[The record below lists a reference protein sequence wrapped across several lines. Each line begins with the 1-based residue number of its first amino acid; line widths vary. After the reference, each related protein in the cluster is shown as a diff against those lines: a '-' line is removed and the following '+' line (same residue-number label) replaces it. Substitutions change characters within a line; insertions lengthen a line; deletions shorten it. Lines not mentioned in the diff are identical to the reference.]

1 MIGAAIE
8 PADPAVVKR
17 LNEIEVLRAE
27 AELARIHADTASRA
41 VSIADTKSYTIA
53 NYAKSFMFVA
63 VGVAA
68 LVVAL

>member
-1 MIGAAIE
+1 MPGAVIDTADSAI
-8 PADPAVVKR
+8 VKR
-17 LNEIEVLRAE
+17 LNELEVERVE
-27 AELARIHADTASRA
+27 AEIARIRNTPTDDT
-41 VSIADTKSYTIA
+41 SYRLA

>member
-1 MIGAAIE
+1 MYGAATE
-8 PADPAVVKR
+8 TADPAVVKR
-17 LNEIEVLRAE
+17 LNELEVQRQE
-27 AELARIHADTASRA
+27 AEIARIRNTPTDDASYRL
-41 VSIADTKSYTIA
+41 A